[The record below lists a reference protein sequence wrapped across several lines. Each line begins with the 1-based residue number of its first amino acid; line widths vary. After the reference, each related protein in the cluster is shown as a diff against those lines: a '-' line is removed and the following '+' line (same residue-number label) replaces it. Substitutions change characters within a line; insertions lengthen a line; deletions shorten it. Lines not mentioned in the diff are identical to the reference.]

1 MNGTGANVLIK
12 FTGDTKDVNAKMTG
26 LNKTMGSVTK
36 GFVAGSLITK
46 GLSTA
51 FNMVSSS
58 VGNAT
63 KRLDTMWNYPK
74 VMQNFGISA
83 QEAADSIK
91 RIDKSVQGLP
101 TSLDQ
106 AVSGVQNIF
115 MATKNLPK
123 AEKMFRAIND
133 SAMIFANGSTEAV
146 DRFIY
151 SYKQAMSAGK
161 ASAQDFNSMNDAIPG
176 LMDKV
181 AQAMGVSYAELK
193 KGLSEGDI
201 SMKKFNQTL
210 QKLDEKGGAGMKSF
224 QTAAKDATGGI
235 QTAISN
241 MKTAITRGLA
251 TFIEGVD
258 EQLAVAG
265 FGGIDNVISKIGKG
279 FETVLK
285 ALIPVV
291 PPIVQ
296 ALATIFNWMKKHEQL
311 VKVLAIGIVGF
322 VAAFK
327 TISIIIGIINAVKT
341 ALMALKAIMIVVN
354 AVMLANPIG
363 IIIAAIAALVA
374 IFVVLWKKCAWFRN
388 FWIGLWKG
396 IKNVFVTIVNWI
408 KSNWK
413 TILLFLINPFVG
425 AFKYLYDHCAK
436 FRNFI
441 NKTVT
446 AIINFIKAIPAFL
459 ASLPGKIWAFIKKIP
474 YYIGY
479 AIGWIWGKYI
489 AFWQRVWQIVTVDI
503 PKFVNSII
511 TWISQLPGKIWNL
524 LKLAAIKIGLW
535 VVEIAVKAKE
545 AGSKFVNNAATFFK
559 ELPGKIWNALKIAVI
574 KVGLW
579 TINMATKAKE
589 AGKNFVNGVINF
601 FKTLPSKI
609 WTFLVNTANKVI
621 TWKNNL
627 VSKGKAA
634 AKGLFNSIVN
644 TLKSLP
650 SKMLNI
656 GKSIVQGLWNG
667 IKNMKDWVI
676 SKIKGL
682 GKGIIDGM
690 KKALGIHSP
699 SKKFMKLGQ
708 YSIVGYHK
716 GIESKKPE
724 LNKLLSNLSTDVQKQ
739 LKGKKTN
746 YAKIGKTL
754 GQEFISGIEESLKSI
769 RETADK
775 FKETLSK
782 VDLWSDNGLT
792 DLSVV
797 KEQIR
802 NYAANLNKLKNQIPT
817 SLYSQIMEM
826 DREQGL
832 EYTNALLNM
841 DSNALKDYVSNWN
854 AIQNESSKLANQW
867 YESEAQKQA
876 KTIANK
882 YAQTL
887 KTQFNSINKLMGG
900 IGKNATQGLING
912 MLAQTKNL
920 KGAGKTI
927 SNSIVNSLKKAL
939 KIKSPSRVMMGLGK
953 YTTEGFI
960 EGITSMQR
968 ELDSIMNSTF
978 GLSPTVTG
986 TASTHFSPEVNVTVQ
1001 NNMKT
1006 DPLGQVVN
1014 NVKTF
1019 SGGAKNDYNYGIG
1032 G

>member
-58 VGNAT
+58 VSNAT
-63 KRLDTMWNYPK
+63 KRLDIMWNYPK

-201 SMKKFNQTL
+201 SMKKFNKTL
-210 QKLDEKGGAGMKSF
+210 QELDEKGGAGMKSF

-285 ALIPVV
+285 AIIPVV

-311 VKVLAIGIVGF
+311 VKILAVGIVGF

-388 FWIGLWKG
+388 FWIGLWNGIKTAFIAVWNAIKNFFVNAWNG
-396 IKNVFVTIVNWI
+396 IKNVFVTIINWV
-408 KSNWK
+408 KANWK
-413 TILLFLINPFVG
+413 TILLFLINPFAG

-446 AIINFIKAIPAFL
+446 AIIKFIKAIPAFI
-459 ASLPGKIWAFIKKIP
+459 ASLPGKIWAFIQKIP

-479 AIGWIWGKYI
+479 VIGFIIGKL
-489 AFWQRVWQIVTVDI
+489 AALGKRVWQIITVDI
-503 PKFVNSII
+503 PNFINSIM
-511 TWISQLPGKIWNL
+511 TWLSQLPSKIWEA
-524 LKLAAIKIGLW
+524 LKLAAIKVALW
-535 VVEIAVKAKE
+535 VIGIVSKGKE
-545 AGSKFVNNAATFFK
+545 AGSKFVSNVATFFK
-559 ELPGKIWNALKIAVI
+559 ELPGKIWTALKIAAI

-579 TINMATKAKE
+579 AVNMVTKAKN
-589 AGKNFVNGVINF
+589 AGKNFVNNVINF
-601 FKTLPSKI
+601 FKTLPSRI
-609 WTFLVNTANKVI
+609 WTFLVNTVNKIVI
-621 TWKNNL
+621 WKNNL

-656 GKSIVQGLWNG
+656 GKNIVRGLWNG
-667 IKNMKDWVI
+667 VKNMKDWVI
-676 SKIKGL
+676 SKIKDL

-690 KKALGIHSP
+690 KKALGIKSP
-699 SKKFMKLGQ
+699 SKEFAILGKFSVLG
-708 YSIVGYHK
+708 YTEALK
-716 GIESKKPE
+716 GMQK
-724 LNKLLSNLSTDVQKQ
+724 DVQKQ
-739 LKGKKTN
+739 
-746 YAKIGKTL
+746 I
-754 GQEFISGIEESLKSI
+754 
-769 RETADK
+769 
-775 FKETLSK
+775 
-782 VDLWSDNGLT
+782 
-792 DLSVV
+792 
-797 KEQIR
+797 
-802 NYAANLNKLKNQIPT
+802 
-817 SLYSQIMEM
+817 
-826 DREQGL
+826 
-832 EYTNALLNM
+832 NA
-841 DSNALKDYVSNWN
+841 
-854 AIQNESSKLANQW
+854 
-867 YESEAQKQA
+867 
-876 KTIANK
+876 
-882 YAQTL
+882 
-887 KTQFNSINKLMGG
+887 
-900 IGKNATQGLING
+900 
-912 MLAQTKNL
+912 
-920 KGAGKTI
+920 
-927 SNSIVNSLKKAL
+927 
-939 KIKSPSRVMMGLGK
+939 
-953 YTTEGFI
+953 
-960 EGITSMQR
+960 
-968 ELDSIMNSTF
+968 TF

-986 TASTHFSPEVNVTVQ
+986 TASTHFSPNVFVT
-1001 NNMKT
+1001 NNVDIKQ
-1006 DPLGQVVN
+1006 DPLGQMVKDI
-1014 NVKTF
+1014 KTF
-1019 SGGAKNDYNYGIG
+1019 SGGAKNDYNYGMG
-1032 G
+1032 VR